1 MDSCDVAGV
10 ESIIRDMKFLLGWAI
25 KLSFFAVVAM
35 VMTGQIKVTLPE
47 KIMGYE
53 VPAQARAFTERGSQ
67 ITDIASK
74 TQSGFKQITDSFR

>member
-1 MDSCDVAGV
+1 
-10 ESIIRDMKFLLGWAI
+10 MKFLLGWAI
-25 KLSFFAVVAM
+25 KLSFFAAIAM

-53 VPAQARAFTERGSQ
+53 VPAQARAFAERGSQ